1 MRKHRQSTMT
11 LMSAESILA
20 RNPTQ
25 PHKAVNQADEPCEAE
40 IRILAYHKW
49 AFAGKPEGD
58 GIQFWLEAEQEL
70 RNH

>member
-11 LMSAESILA
+11 LVSTEPVSAP
-20 RNPTQ
+20 NPTK
-25 PHKAVNQADEPCEAE
+25 PEKAVNQACEPCEAE

-49 AFAGKPEGD
+49 VSAGKPEGD
-58 GIQFWLEAEQEL
+58 GIQFWLEAEKDL